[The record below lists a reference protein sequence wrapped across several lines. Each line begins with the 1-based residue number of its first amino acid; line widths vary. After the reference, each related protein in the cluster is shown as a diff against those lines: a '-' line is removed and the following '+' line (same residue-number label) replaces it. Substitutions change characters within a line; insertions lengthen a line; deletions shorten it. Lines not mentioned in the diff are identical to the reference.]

1 MAGQDG
7 RVKKKNR
14 QRPHGRGVARGRR
27 TAKIQFFRESRGKA
41 ARLFGTRRGKREM

>member
-7 RVKKKNR
+7 RVKKKNW
-14 QRPHGRGVARGRR
+14 QRPHGRGTARGRR

-41 ARLFGTRRGKREM
+41 AWLFGTRRGKRKM